1 MFARR
6 CKQCGG
12 PMTLAGA
19 LRELSNDRFH
29 CPSCG
34 QQYVCK
40 HAYLVILFLALIM
53 ATAVSS
59 LISMVVVHATI
70 QCEDCANWSDIV
82 FYATLLPAFWA
93 SNFML
98 LSCQLDK
105 KAG

>member
-1 MFARR
+1 
-6 CKQCGG
+6 
-12 PMTLAGA
+12 MTLAGA

-40 HAYLVILFLALIM
+40 HAYLVILFLAPIM

-82 FYATLLPAFWA
+82 VQVQYFSDTRVFRAVESTARVQRLRGSPRRT
-93 SNFML
+93 
-98 LSCQLDK
+98 
-105 KAG
+105 